1 MESKLTEQQSLKI
14 IQEMI
19 ATSKNNLKDNSFFYL
34 LWGWLVLAASITHFV
49 LIQVNW
55 EYAFIP
61 WPVLMSAGAIIS
73 VIAGYRMGKKAK
85 VVSHVDIMIIYLW
98 YAFMAVVF
106 IVLIMALMQ
115 KIAWV
120 ATYPVIIS
128 LYGLGTFVSGGVLK
142 FKPLIIGGIACWVI
156 SIIAFFVP
164 SGYVLLLTG
173 LSVII
178 AYLIPGYMLKAKES

>member
-34 LWGWLVLAASITHFV
+34 LWGWLVLAASITHFF

-55 EYAFIP
+55 DYAFIP

-73 VIAGYRMGKKAK
+73 VITGYRMGKKAK
-85 VVSHVDIMIIYLW
+85 VISHVDIMIIYLW

-106 IVLIMALMQ
+106 IVIIMALMH

-120 ATYPVIIS
+120 TTYPVIIS

-156 SIIAFFVP
+156 SVIAFFVP
-164 SGYVLLLTG
+164 SAYVLLLTG